1 MAEIERLLEHD
12 TAGDPISG
20 LKWTRKTTAKIAA
33 QLGRLAIRVSARTVA
48 RLLRKLRFSLRVNR
62 KKIGPR
68 CNGPAREQQFAYI
81 GKLRRRFCRRRD
93 PIISVDA
100 KKRELVGNFKNA
112 GVKWDRIPTPVNDHD
127 FRSMAEGIAISYG
140 IYDPQANRGTVFVGT
155 SHETSAFAAAAIGQW
170 WRREGRDRYPNAQH
184 LLILADT
191 GGSNSATRGAWKD
204 QIQRRLCDRLAL
216 TVTVAHYPTGASK
229 YNPIERRLFSA
240 ISKNWAGEPLV
251 SYEKIL
257 KFIRTTTT
265 STGLKVRAHLDRKN
279 YPVGLKPTRERL
291 SQLCITRPKV
301 VPKWNYTIAPA
312 NVK

>member
-1 MAEIERLLEHD
+1 MIAEIERLLEPD

-20 LKWTRKTTAKIAA
+20 LRWTHRTTAKIAA
-33 QLGRLAIRVSARTVA
+33 QLLRLRIRVSTRTVA
-48 RLLRKLRFSLRVNR
+48 RLLHKLRFSLRVNR

-68 CNGPAREQQFAYI
+68 HPLREAQFAHI
-81 GKLRRRFCRRRD
+81 GKLRRRFCRQRN
-93 PIISVDA
+93 PVISVDA

-112 GVKWDRIPTPVNDHD
+112 GTKWDRTPTPVNDHD
-127 FRSMAEGIAISYG
+127 FRSQAEGVAILYG
-140 IYDPQANRGTVFVGT
+140 IFDPQANRGSLFVGV
-155 SHETSAFAAAAIGQW
+155 SHETSAFAVSSIRAW
-170 WRREGRDRYPNAQH
+170 WLREGQGRYSNSKR

-204 QIQRRLCDRLAL
+204 QLQQFCDCTGL
-216 TVTVAHYPTGASK
+216 TITVAHYPTGTSK

-240 ISKNWAGEPLV
+240 ISKNWAGEPLQ

-265 STGLKVRAHLDRKN
+265 TTGLKVRAFLDRKD
-279 YPVGLKPTRERL
+279 YPLGAKPSAARLREIR
-291 SQLCITRPKV
+291 ITRHNQAPT
-301 VPKWNYTIAPA
+301 WNYTIAPA